1 MGYVILASWL
11 AVWVGFAI
19 YGFKKKWSGVISI
32 GGGFF
37 TACAALALGFVI
49 YDASTGGEVYFKD
62 SASSAK
68 QSELSKKIVAE
79 LKKGDSKSTRNFTTD
94 YLTVIYSP
102 DPFGESGECQITIN
116 YFDGKEIVPDSHP
129 RTRMFYKSGEKG
141 VLIAIPNIISKSGGP
156 IRVKGNGRDE
166 IVKVDD
172 TAMFGG
178 QLGRMQV
185 ASKGSSEFNDLLEI
199 MLSSSEIVVDSGE
212 FMGQRALT
220 TFKMNDFP
228 DAYSAAQVLCSH

>member
-1 MGYVILASWL
+1 MKKYIVI
-11 AVWVGFAI
+11 
-19 YGFKKKWSGVISI
+19 I
-32 GGGFF
+32 GLGLSMLL
-37 TACAALALGFVI
+37 TACS
-49 YDASTGGEVYFKD
+49 DSDSPKSQD
-62 SASSAK
+62 SAQQSQPKLSPEK
-68 QSELSKKIVAE
+68 IRSTKLSELSKKIVAE
-79 LKKGDSKSTRNFTTD
+79 LKKGDGKSTRNFTTD

-141 VLIAIPNIISKSGGP
+141 VLIAIPNIISTSGGA
-156 IRVKGNGRDE
+156 IRVKGSGRDE

-172 TAMFGG
+172 SAIFGG

-185 ASKGSSEFNDLLEI
+185 ASKGSSEFDDLLEI
-199 MLSSSEIVVDSGE
+199 MLSSSEIVIDAGE
-212 FMGQRALT
+212 FMGQRVLT

-228 DAYSAAQVLCSH
+228 DAYSAAQALCSH